1 MKFYQ
6 QLLPLGAM
14 LWPFAPFF
22 PGNSRVFDFDL
33 K

>member
-1 MKFYQ
+1 MFLEEAIAAWRYVMAFR
-6 QLLPLGAM
+6 PL
-14 LWPFAPFF
+14 F